1 MKTYLSFS
9 VDGEITELKIKDKS
23 FKIENYANY
32 TYIDKVIHNRHDFNI
47 LYNKIENDKKNIT
60 SLPFYDKEIYGDFL
74 LIEIDNDNNNLK
86 SLTENKFLKLI
97 SISQKEITDY
107 SSDDFNLSDE

>member
-9 VDGEITELKIKDKS
+9 VDGEITELKIKEKI
-23 FKIENYANY
+23 FKMENYTNY
-32 TYIDKVIHNRHDFNI
+32 TYIDKVIHNKHNFNI
-47 LYNKIENDKKNIT
+47 LYNKLEYGKKNIT
-60 SLPFYDKEIYGDFL
+60 SLPFYNKELLGDFL
-74 LIEIDNDNNNLK
+74 LIEIDNDNNLK

-97 SISQKEITDY
+97 NVSQKEITDY

>member
-9 VDGEITELKIKDKS
+9 VYGEITELKIKEKI
-23 FKIENYANY
+23 FKMENYADY
-32 TYIDKVIHNRHDFNI
+32 THIDKAIHNKHNFNI
-47 LYNKIENDKKNIT
+47 LYNTIEDDKKNIT
-60 SLPFYDKEIYGDFL
+60 SLPFYNKEIYGDFL
-74 LIEIDNDNNNLK
+74 LIEIDNDNNLK

-97 SISQKEITDY
+97 SFSQKEMTDY